1 MSLTILESITVALHS
16 RLSAMIGDA
25 TTYPIDVR
33 EVVRPTQYGGFVVT
47 DRQVVLTQGPMV
59 PVPELSCP
67 GAPGAVAYNQQFNLR
82 LHLRQDER
90 TTDAIDT
97 LLNEFIGNVRKCVCS
112 PFASWHTLGGFAMMA
127 TWGTVQPFV
136 SEGIEGANLPLVVTY
151 RVAENDPYTQ
161 R

>member
-1 MSLTILESITVALHS
+1 MPLTILESIADTLHD
-16 RLSAMIGDA
+16 RLSAMIGDSA
-25 TTYPIDVR
+25 TYPIDVR
-33 EVVRPTQYGGFVVT
+33 EVIRPTQYGGFVPT
-47 DRQVVLTQGPMV
+47 DRQIVLTQGIEV

-67 GAPGAVAYNQQFNLR
+67 GAPGAVAYNRQFNLR

-90 TTDAIDT
+90 TQDAIDT

-112 PFASWHTLGGFAMMA
+112 PFASWHTFGGFAMMA
-127 TWGTVQPFV
+127 TWGTVQPFI